1 MNVLLIGLGGAS
13 GNILNNIAEDSPNDF
28 NYLYINTDKKS
39 IEVSQIENKLHVN
52 VKEGEE
58 IKDSFKDITD
68 SILNHFKENDK
79 VFVIAG
85 LGGVTGSTLLS
96 HLGKLLKDNNCSF
109 VGIVTK
115 PFNYEGKARMEIAD
129 KSLEEAKLFYDKI
142 EIFDNQSMFQYAE
155 KETTFTEAFKKMD
168 TRIKVYIE
176 SQIQ

>member
-1 MNVLLIGLGGAS
+1 MRVILIGLGGAS

-39 IEVSQIENKLHVN
+39 IEDSQIENKLHVN

-58 IKDSFKDITD
+58 IDNSFIDITE
-68 SILNHFKENDK
+68 SILNQVKENDK

-85 LGGVTGSTLLS
+85 LGGVTGSALLS
-96 HLGKLLKDNNCSF
+96 NLGKLLKDNNCSF

-115 PFNYEGKARMEIAD
+115 PFNYEGKARMEIAN
-129 KSLEEAKLFYDKI
+129 KSLEEAKPFYDKI

-155 KETTFTEAFKKMD
+155 KETTFIEAFKEMD
-168 TRIKVYIE
+168 TRIKGYIE
-176 SQIQ
+176 SQIA

>member
-1 MNVLLIGLGGAS
+1 MRVILIGLGGAS

-39 IEVSQIENKLHVN
+39 IEDSQIKNKLHVD
-52 VKEGEE
+52 VKEDAD
-58 IKDSFKDITD
+58 IKDSFKDITE
-68 SILNHFKENDK
+68 SILNHVNENDK
-79 VFVIAG
+79 IFVIAG
-85 LGGVTGSTLLS
+85 LGGVTGSALLS

-115 PFNYEGKARMEIAD
+115 PFNYEGKARMEIANN
-129 KSLEEAKLFYDKI
+129 SLEEAKPFYDKI

>member
-1 MNVLLIGLGGAS
+1 MRVILIGLGGAS

-39 IEVSQIENKLHVN
+39 IEDSQIENKLHVN

-58 IKDSFKDITD
+58 IDNSFIDITE
-68 SILNHFKENDK
+68 SILNQVKENDK

-85 LGGVTGSTLLS
+85 LGGVTGSALLS
-96 HLGKLLKDNNCSF
+96 NLGKLLKDNNCSF

-115 PFNYEGKARMEIAD
+115 PFNYEGKARMEIAN
-129 KSLEEAKLFYDKI
+129 KSLEEAKPFYDKI

-155 KETTFTEAFKKMD
+155 KETTFFEAFKEMD
-168 TRIKVYIE
+168 TRIKGYIE
-176 SQIQ
+176 SQIA

>member
-1 MNVLLIGLGGAS
+1 MNVILIGLGGAS

-39 IEVSQIENKLHVN
+39 IEDSQIENKLHVD
-52 VKEGEE
+52 VKEDVD

-68 SILNHFKENDK
+68 SILNHVKENDK
-79 VFVIAG
+79 VFVIGG
-85 LGGVTGSTLLS
+85 LGGVTGSALLS

-115 PFNYEGKARMEIAD
+115 PFNYEGKARMEIAEE
-129 KSLEEAKLFYDKI
+129 SLEKAKPFYDKI

-155 KETTFTEAFKKMD
+155 KETTFTQAFKEMD
-168 TRIKVYIE
+168 IRIKTYIE
-176 SQIQ
+176 NEI

>member
-1 MNVLLIGLGGAS
+1 MKIILIGLGGAS

-28 NYLYINTDKKS
+28 NFLYINTDKKS
-39 IEVSQIENKLHVN
+39 IEDSQIENKLHVN

-58 IKDSFKDITD
+58 IDNSFKDITE
-68 SILNHFKENDK
+68 SILNQVKENDK

-85 LGGVTGSTLLS
+85 LGGVTGSALLS
-96 HLGKLLKDNNCSF
+96 HLGKLLKDNNYSS

-129 KSLEEAKLFYDKI
+129 KSLEEAKFFYDKI

-155 KETTFTEAFKKMD
+155 KETTFIEAFKEMD
-168 TRIKVYIE
+168 TRIKGYIE
-176 SQIQ
+176 SQIV